1 MKKLSFASM
10 MFAAALLLGGLPAQA
25 GDINN
30 PTHLT
35 NSGNS
40 AVNSVKA
47 RQFTGGNTVNAEGN
61 SYDPTSGSLVHV
73 GNARKGDCN
82 MNVGGV
88 KSGRETVV
96 TARNIVNVCQ

>member
-1 MKKLSFASM
+1 MNRHIPTLLAFATAILLSGA
-10 MFAAALLLGGLPAQA
+10 PAQA

-30 PTHLT
+30 TTHLT

-40 AVNSVKA
+40 AVNTVKA
-47 RQFTGGNTVNAEGN
+47 RQFTGGNTLNAEGN
-61 SYDPTSGSLVHV
+61 SYDPNSGSLVHM
-73 GNARKGDCN
+73 GNAKKGDCN

-96 TARNIVNVCQ
+96 TAKNIVNVCN